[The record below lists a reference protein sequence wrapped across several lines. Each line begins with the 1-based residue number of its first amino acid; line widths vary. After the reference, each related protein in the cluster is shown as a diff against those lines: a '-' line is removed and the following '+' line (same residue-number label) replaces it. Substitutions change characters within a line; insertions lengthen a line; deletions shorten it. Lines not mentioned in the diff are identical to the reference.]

1 MTKQKSVD
9 HEIRFFLP
17 TCTKKTWLKV
27 YWPSMFFITSIQITI
42 FVCHVPGL
50 LPSGWWN
57 PPWFDPFFSWSNR
70 IICVWLAT
78 WVWQSHKQTMSKA
91 FLRSGYIR
99 NTSSFCDWLY
109 RLDQKARKSDLRYN
123 PPFQQ
128 PTGHQATPLFRSLRR
143 LAKWFMEQKIGV
155 RVYRVVADC
164 QP

>member
-1 MTKQKSVD
+1 MSCSRSPAQWMVKSPMV
-9 HEIRFFLP
+9 
-17 TCTKKTWLKV
+17 W
-27 YWPSMFFITSIQITI
+27 
-42 FVCHVPGL
+42 
-50 LPSGWWN
+50 
-57 PPWFDPFFSWSNR
+57 PFFSWSNR

-143 LAKWFMEQKIGV
+143 LAQMIYGAEKWSPGLPCGCRLSALGTIISFWGALKSV
-155 RVYRVVADC
+155 KNLKDVYLTKH
-164 QP
+164 